1 MDNLTNNIF
10 LIERIEQVPR
20 NDIQMYRMNW
30 FKIRSI
36 LLNPGPNTQIY
47 KNEQMMKF
55 IENKPSFSWFRHFYH
70 TQKLIPLDGINYILI
85 NHQENNIFYGIVCF
99 EIILDKLPKEFYS
112 FLGLSGNLNTQ
123 IIHDYLECVMTNH
136 FEIINNINNK
146 SCENETISQVISKT
160 TKDYFKSKAITQP
173 EFIKTPLFLYQRV
186 NLHWMNMREQEPLTI
201 ELSEDKV
208 CNWGP
213 QLEINLTK
221 KRIINKQDQVIT
233 GSNTNKAQAKT
244 NFNQL
249 IGGCLCDDVGLGKTL
264 QILTLALLKPSTTLI
279 IVPPH
284 LVSHWVDEYNKHV
297 STNWDAKLLVCNGKI
312 DPNDIAQYNE
322 SSTCLIVLG
331 TFDHLKSG
339 LFSKFKFTRVV
350 VDEFHEIVNSPFNNL
365 DKLYADFKW
374 VVTATPFVN
383 SQMINNILNW
393 VGKYPIQYQQI
404 TKYKKYINTF
414 SEMFRKNTKTNV
426 TSELG
431 LPQIKE
437 IKYYL
442 TLSPKERLYYDSICN
457 SADAHKMKKN
467 FCINPNLYFKTDEVD
482 NFVSIDDLDDTIKSH
497 HQKEFDDQEQKLLKF
512 KSSLIVNYIKQMLGV
527 ATDGQL
533 IKSLESMLDEDVN
546 IVWKQLETVP
556 AFSMIIKSNMG
567 QLYSLTKALDE
578 IKSRI
583 NYFNSQLD
591 LINKSKLAD
600 ESETHE
606 CDETDC
612 GICLGS
618 LDAQFTILHCGHMF
632 CYECIKLL
640 SQTTLSK
647 CPMCKTGIT
656 NTTNYLVGVE
666 AKAKDHGTKI
676 NQLVKICKQKKNKII
691 VFSHTKALLNN
702 LSLILAESGIKAK
715 LYNQNEPNTFETDN
729 TQVLILSSE
738 SNASGLNFQY
748 VQTVILLE
756 PLEGDY
762 IYRKQ
767 IENQIIGRLHRIGQ
781 TQPIEFVRFIIAN
794 SIESD
799 IDKAN
804 KISDAIFADTNDE
817 FNLPLLQSEIVI

>member
-1 MDNLTNNIF
+1 
-10 LIERIEQVPR
+10 
-20 NDIQMYRMNW
+20 
-30 FKIRSI
+30 
-36 LLNPGPNTQIY
+36 
-47 KNEQMMKF
+47 
-55 IENKPSFSWFRHFYH
+55 
-70 TQKLIPLDGINYILI
+70 
-85 NHQENNIFYGIVCF
+85 
-99 EIILDKLPKEFYS
+99 
-112 FLGLSGNLNTQ
+112 
-123 IIHDYLECVMTNH
+123 
-136 FEIINNINNK
+136 
-146 SCENETISQVISKT
+146 
-160 TKDYFKSKAITQP
+160 
-173 EFIKTPLFLYQRV
+173 
-186 NLHWMNMREQEPLTI
+186 
-201 ELSEDKV
+201 
-208 CNWGP
+208 
-213 QLEINLTK
+213 
-221 KRIINKQDQVIT
+221 
-233 GSNTNKAQAKT
+233 
-244 NFNQL
+244 
-249 IGGCLCDDVGLGKTL
+249 
-264 QILTLALLKPSTTLI
+264 
-279 IVPPH
+279 
-284 LVSHWVDEYNKHV
+284 
-297 STNWDAKLLVCNGKI
+297 
-312 DPNDIAQYNE
+312 
-322 SSTCLIVLG
+322 
-331 TFDHLKSG
+331 
-339 LFSKFKFTRVV
+339 
-350 VDEFHEIVNSPFNNL
+350 
-365 DKLYADFKW
+365 
-374 VVTATPFVN
+374 
-383 SQMINNILNW
+383 
-393 VGKYPIQYQQI
+393 
-404 TKYKKYINTF
+404 
-414 SEMFRKNTKTNV
+414 
-426 TSELG
+426 
-431 LPQIKE
+431 
-437 IKYYL
+437 
-442 TLSPKERLYYDSICN
+442 
-457 SADAHKMKKN
+457 
-467 FCINPNLYFKTDEVD
+467 
-482 NFVSIDDLDDTIKSH
+482 
-497 HQKEFDDQEQKLLKF
+497 
-512 KSSLIVNYIKQMLGV
+512 MLGV

-533 IKSLESMLDEDVN
+533 IKSLESILDENVN
-546 IVWKQLETVP
+546 IVWKQLETIP
-556 AFSMIIKSNMG
+556 EFSIIIKSNMAR
-567 QLYSLTKALDE
+567 LYDLTKKLDE

-583 NYFNSQLD
+583 TYFNSQLD
-591 LINKSKLAD
+591 LINKSKQTE

-618 LDAQFTILHCGHMF
+618 LDSQFTILHCGHMF

-817 FNLPLLQSEIVI
+817 FNLPVLQSEIVI